1 MIEEM
6 KILSVVIPVYNE
18 EKTIIE
24 TYEAVKKADS
34 LGYTKEIIIIDDG
47 SSDNT
52 AEVVKDL
59 EKRHTNK
66 KESTLRIIL
75 SPKNEGKGAALK
87 KGLMATTGDI
97 VVIQDADLE
106 YDPAEF
112 PIMMEPFIKNKSDVV
127 YGSRFISNRP
137 HRVLY
142 FWHYQVNLFLTL
154 FSNVL
159 TNLNLTDMET
169 GYKAFK
175 GDLIRDIAPHLDSRR
190 FGFEPEITAR
200 IAKIK
205 HIKIY
210 EVGISYTGRTYAE
223 GKKIG
228 WKDGV
233 KALWEIT
240 KYNLLTGSHKSD

>member
-1 MIEEM
+1 M

-18 EKTIIE
+18 EKTIIQ
-24 TYEAVKKADS
+24 TYQQVKKADS
-34 LGYTKEIIIIDDG
+34 LGFVKEVIIIDDG
-47 SSDNT
+47 SSDKT
-52 AEVVKDL
+52 AEVVKKL
-59 EKRHTNK
+59 EKKEQDSK
-66 KESTLRIIL
+66 KNIALKIIL
-75 SPKNEGKGAALK
+75 SPQNEGKGAALK
-87 KGLMATTGDI
+87 KGFLATTGDI
-97 VVIQDADLE
+97 VIIQDADLE

-112 PIMMEPFIKNKSDVV
+112 PIMLEPFIKNKSDVV

-154 FSNVL
+154 FSNIL

-175 GDLIRDIAPHLDSRR
+175 GDLIREIAPYLESRR

-205 HIKIY
+205 EIRIY

-233 KALWEIT
+233 KALWEIF
-240 KYNLLTGSHKSD
+240 KYNLLTDSHKSN

>member
-1 MIEEM
+1 M

-18 EKTIIE
+18 EETISE
-24 TYEAVKKADS
+24 TYEHVKKADS
-34 LGYTKEIIIIDDG
+34 LGYEKEIIIIDDG
-47 SSDNT
+47 SSDKT
-52 AEVVKDL
+52 ASVIKELAENHKD
-59 EKRHTNK
+59 KN
-66 KESTLRIIL
+66 STLKIIL
-75 SPKNEGKGAALK
+75 SSKNEGKGAAMK
-87 KGLMATTGDI
+87 KGLLRTNGEI
-97 VVIQDADLE
+97 VIVQDADLE

-112 PIMMEPFIKNKSDVV
+112 PIMMEPFIKNRADVV

-142 FWHYQVNLFLTL
+142 FWHYQVNLFLTF
-154 FSNVL
+154 FSNLL

-169 GYKAFK
+169 GYKAFG
-175 GDLIRDIAPHLDSRR
+175 GDLIREIAPHLESRR

-205 HIKIY
+205 PIKIY

-228 WKDGV
+228 WRDGV
-233 KALWEIT
+233 KALWEII
-240 KYNLLTGSHKSD
+240 KYNLLTGSHKSN

>member
-1 MIEEM
+1 M
-6 KILSVVIPVYNE
+6 KKLSVVIPVYNE

-34 LGYTKEIIIIDDG
+34 LGLEKEIIIIDDG
-47 SSDNT
+47 SSDKT
-52 AEVVKDL
+52 AEVLKDIERK
-59 EKRHTNK
+59 EKGK
-66 KESTLRIIL
+66 KQKLKIIL
-75 SPKNEGKGAALK
+75 SSQNEGKGSAMK
-87 KGLMATTGDI
+87 KGFLETSGDI
-97 VVIQDADLE
+97 VIVQDADLE

-112 PIMMEPFIKNKSDVV
+112 PIMLEPFIKNKADVV

-142 FWHYQVNLFLTL
+142 FWHYQVNLLLTF
-154 FSNVL
+154 FSNML

-169 GYKAFK
+169 GYKAFTGK
-175 GDLIRDIAPHLDSRR
+175 LIREIAPHLETKR

-200 IAKIK
+200 ISKVSG
-205 HIKIY
+205 IKIY
-210 EVGISYTGRTYAE
+210 EVGISYTGRTYAD

-233 KALWEIT
+233 KALWEII
-240 KYNLLTGSHKSD
+240 KFNLFKSSATS